1 MPRQPG
7 MRTRSA
13 TIIQSMGF
21 AVLTLGKML
30 TGGSWVGGYG
40 IFIIA
45 CGIGALVISSMKR
58 DQKECDDA
66 EVEKQ
71 LIALAKEQ
79 EGK

>member
-1 MPRQPG
+1 
-7 MRTRSA
+7 
-13 TIIQSMGF
+13 MGF

-45 CGIGALVISSMKR
+45 CGIGALVISRIS
-58 DQKECDDA
+58 DEKECDDA